1 MDEINETAKSE
12 ATKSDARPDAGEG
25 AADAAHTAAPIDATP
40 LASPDASVRSPEQT
54 LAALSAD
61 NDRLRELLA
70 AAGRLAEFGRFA
82 AQQLHELRQ
91 PLFAIKGLSQLLLEK
106 DRVELDEVL
115 DFARHI
121 SDQAER
127 LTTLVSELRQLAVPA
142 PRLTKR
148 RTELGPILVR
158 VTALLEYRL
167 RKTAAVMRTHV
178 APYMPPLAAS
188 PHGLEQILINLIANA
203 LDAVAGTSS
212 PVIQVRARCVAEDP
226 RLAEIEVADNGAG
239 VARAV
244 RAKLFES
251 FFTTKGEEHGTGLGL
266 AVSREIARSM
276 GGDLT
281 LLDVPGQWQ
290 EPAAT
295 VFRLTIPVSQE
306 L

>member
-1 MDEINETAKSE
+1 MTEPAD
-12 ATKSDARPDAGEG
+12 D
-25 AADAAHTAAPIDATP
+25 AADND
-40 LASPDASVRSPEQT
+40 DASVLLRMTELT
-54 LAALSAD
+54 AD

-82 AQQLHELRQ
+82 AQQIHELRQ

-127 LTTLVSELRQLAVPA
+127 LTALVSDLRQLSVPA

-158 VTALLEYRL
+158 VTTLLEFRL
-167 RKTAAVMRTHV
+167 RKGTTMRTHV
-178 APYMPPLAAS
+178 APDLPPLVAS

-203 LDAVAGTSS
+203 LDAVAGIPS
-212 PVIQVRARCVAEDP
+212 PLIQVRAQRVAHDP
-226 RLAEIEVADNGAG
+226 RFAEIEVADNGSG
-239 VARAV
+239 VAKAV
-244 RAKLFES
+244 RSKLFES
-251 FFTTKGEEHGTGLGL
+251 FFTTKGEEQGTGLGL

-276 GGDLT
+276 GGELC
-281 LLDVPGQWQ
+281 LLEQPGQWR
-290 EPAAT
+290 EPAVT
-295 VFRLTIPVSQE
+295 VFRLTLPVSQE
-306 L
+306 F